1 MVRISYRN
9 AMNLM
14 AATGQVREVGTLTAV
29 GMVCCDAVPFFVSAW
44 SVVDA
49 IESLSAAA
57 AKVAVN
63 GVQ

>member
-29 GMVCCDAVPFFVSAW
+29 GMVWCAVVPVSVW

>member
-1 MVRISYRN
+1 
-9 AMNLM
+9 MNLM
-14 AATGQVREVGTLTAV
+14 GATGQVREVGTLTAV
-29 GMVCCDAVPFFVSAW
+29 GMVWCAVVPVSVW